1 VYQIPFLSNKYVTGD
16 KKVGAEIPVNYPL
29 DSSGFSNSLRIPTNL
44 WKTSQCQIK
53 KIVDCSGVV
62 SLAEMDGQTERFLT
76 F

>member
-1 VYQIPFLSNKYVTGD
+1 MSPVT
-16 KKVGAEIPVNYPL
+16 KEMGAETPVNCPL

-53 KIVDCSGVV
+53 KKSVDCSGVV